1 MIAAFHHIAVIVS
14 SERSLEFY
22 RKLGFRESFRKKR
35 KNDLVVLMDGFGMQ
49 LEMFVDPSHPKAGD
63 SEPVGLRHFA
73 LCVDDRLEDE
83 IGRLKA
89 AFADNLEIGPLMYDW
104 SGIRFC
110 FIKDFDG
117 MQIEL
122 RE

>member
-1 MIAAFHHIAVIVS
+1 MIFAFHHIAVIVS

-22 RKLGFRESFRKKR
+22 RILGYRESFKKR
-35 KNDLVVLMDGFGMQ
+35 KNDLVVLMDDFGIQ
-49 LEMFVDPSHPKAGD
+49 LEMFVDPSHLKAG
-63 SEPVGLRHFA
+63 EVGLRHFA

-89 AFADNLEIGPLMYDW
+89 AFADNLEIGPIMSDW
-104 SGIRFC
+104 NGIRFC

-117 MQIEL
+117 LQIEL